1 MRRTK
6 IARAAVP
13 ILFLVTAAC
22 SSILPQNAPVVLP
35 TLIPTSEGGL
45 PRSEAEVPRVSLA
58 DTRAALESGEAV
70 IVDVRAPDAFALSH
84 IAGAISIPLGQ
95 IELDPAGIALDKDQ
109 WIITYCT

>member
-6 IARAAVP
+6 IARLA

-22 SSILPQNAPVVLP
+22 TSILPQNAPAELP

-45 PRSEAEVPRVSLA
+45 PRSEASVPRVSLLDA
-58 DTRAALESGEAV
+58 KAAIDSGKAV
-70 IVDVRAPDAFALSH
+70 VVDVRTPDAFAASH
-84 IAGAISIPLGQ
+84 IAGALSIPLGQ
-95 IELDPAGIALDKDQ
+95 IELDPSSVKLDKDQ